1 MDIGE
6 KLGAEAA
13 GLVKTEVL
21 DAWTCLTGSR
31 PIFIQ
36 ARPMRPHTSQGRL
49 FAPDLYRCPLIPIV
63 SYSPAGRL
71 VQQFFRRHTEELR
84 QGQQVGGAGVRR
96 AGLPFAD
103 RLPADPRASATTPGS
118 SGSASGGP

>member
-1 MDIGE
+1 MGIQIGFTKNIGTNLRPFYRIRTCEQMDIGE

-21 DAWTCLTGSR
+21 GAWTCLTGSR

-49 FAPDLYRCPLIPIV
+49 FAP
-63 SYSPAGRL
+63 
-71 VQQFFRRHTEELR
+71 
-84 QGQQVGGAGVRR
+84 
-96 AGLPFAD
+96 
-103 RLPADPRASATTPGS
+103 
-118 SGSASGGP
+118 

>member
-49 FAPDLYRCPLIPIV
+49 FAP
-63 SYSPAGRL
+63 
-71 VQQFFRRHTEELR
+71 
-84 QGQQVGGAGVRR
+84 
-96 AGLPFAD
+96 
-103 RLPADPRASATTPGS
+103 
-118 SGSASGGP
+118 